1 MYPFI
6 FLPLDVRPST
16 SAPSDNDPT
25 HNTFRNA
32 GRKDNTSLK
41 HPNSRVTTNHIVG
54 AAQPSFDAE
63 RQNEMRRYVNSPQ
76 SADRH
81 HDVNTSRPVNQ
92 RQPELRYDDHD
103 TTVRH
108 EGDAPNI
115 NNSNYNDIPTDHV
128 EKTLKDIGQE
138 YYDETE
144 RRYDK
149 PVNSSDVMY
158 DLRSEMRRRAST
170 ENYQSEFELSKLEK
184 QLSVLN
190 SKKNNAENK

>member
-76 SADRH
+76 SA
-81 HDVNTSRPVNQ
+81 
-92 RQPELRYDDHD
+92 
-103 TTVRH
+103 VRH

-149 PVNSSDVMY
+149 PMNSSDVMY